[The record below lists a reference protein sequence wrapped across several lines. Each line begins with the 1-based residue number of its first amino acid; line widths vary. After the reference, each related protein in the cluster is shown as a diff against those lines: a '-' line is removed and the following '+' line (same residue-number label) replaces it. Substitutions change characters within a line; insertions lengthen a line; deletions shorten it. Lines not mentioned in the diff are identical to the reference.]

1 MKSGRI
7 VWVAAA
13 LVAVLSAACGQTDAG
28 ITTAVKSKFAA
39 DNDVKAYQ
47 IDVDTNNKVVTLSG
61 TVETATA
68 KARAVEIARATD
80 GVANVVDNVTVN
92 AATATAATPDAA
104 RVMSSDPALTA
115 AIKGKFMAD
124 TTVAAL
130 KIDVDTSDG
139 VVTLT
144 GQVRSQTEKD
154 QALKIARETDG
165 VKSVVDRL
173 TVTP

>member
-1 MKSGRI
+1 
-7 VWVAAA
+7 
-13 LVAVLSAACGQTDAG
+13 
-28 ITTAVKSKFAA
+28 
-39 DNDVKAYQ
+39 
-47 IDVDTNNKVVTLSG
+47 
-61 TVETATA
+61 
-68 KARAVEIARATD
+68 
-80 GVANVVDNVTVN
+80 
-92 AATATAATPDAA
+92 
-104 RVMSSDPALTA
+104 MSSDPALTA
-115 AIKGKFMAD
+115 AVKGKFMAD

-144 GQVRSQTEKD
+144 GQVRSQTEKE